1 MSQFNAPVKRTG
13 GGISV
18 YTGLLAAALIVL
30 LIGVGLMAKQNMD
43 HSESSNPLSLV
54 DGR

>member
-1 MSQFNAPVKRTG
+1 MSQFNAPVKRAG

-18 YTGLLAAALIVL
+18 YTGLLGAALIVL
-30 LIGVGLMAKQNMD
+30 LIGVFLMAKRNMD
-43 HSESSNPLSLV
+43 HSGAGNPIALI